1 MSLTLDQAAL
11 DMQQLILEAVEDIDD
26 AANETLR
33 RELARLAQRYY
44 QRMSSTNTF
53 RDRSGDLRRSMFAD
67 VSEDNVLTIGMLFY
81 GYFLNF
87 GVKGREARRSTFG
100 VTGEVADA
108 FGIQTGKNFGPSR
121 FGIDARNFYPR
132 TLLDDLDGIV
142 ANVIQKI

>member
-1 MSLTLDQAAL
+1 MSITLDQAAL

-44 QRMSSTNTF
+44 QTMRSTNSF
-53 RDRSGDLRRSMFAD
+53 RDRTGDLRRSMFVD
-67 VSEDNVLTIGMLFY
+67 VSEDNTLTIGMLYY

-100 VTGEVADA
+100 VTPEVAEA
-108 FGIQTGKNFGPSR
+108 FGVQTGKNFGPSR
-121 FGIDARNFYPR
+121 FGIDARDFYPKSLIR
-132 TLLDDLDGIV
+132 DFENVV
-142 ANVIQKI
+142 ATAIQKI